1 MFFHLDGWETFVN
14 MQCSG
19 NPWHQIADCAGCA
32 GCAGWRWVGAPGAL
46 GALWVR
52 CGCAGC
58 MRGVRR
64 VRRVRRLPVR
74 QMRRV
79 RRVQRARR
87 VRQVRQVRRVRWVRW
102 VRKVRRVRW
111 VRRVQRA
118 RWVHS
123 IGWVRGKMYKCRCKR
138 TFRNVA
144 WSMRSNAKEI
154 WTAWSK
160 ASTLCGRRCRWRVT
174 SSMRATWTASRTRL
188 GPKEALMRYKYYS
201 ESPQLESRGIFC
213 GSSHH
218 HNSQILSPTSSKIP
232 PGWLA
237 APDSV
242 VLETLMFCK
251 RSMSNSWNSNPGK
264 SSHPF
269 ATCKSEDWDW
279 NGAYLPTKNWEPQSQ
294 LILWVH
300 DPLLDLAILCLPLC
314 PTQGLIQSKILS
326 GNPWECLNI

>member
-64 VRRVRRLPVR
+64 VRRV
-74 QMRRV
+74 
-79 RRVQRARR
+79 QRARR
-87 VRQVRQVRRVRWVRW
+87 VRQVRQVRQVRWVRRVRW

-160 ASTLCGRRCRWRVT
+160 ASTLCGRRW
-174 SSMRATWTASRTRL
+174 
-188 GPKEALMRYKYYS
+188 
-201 ESPQLESRGIFC
+201 
-213 GSSHH
+213 
-218 HNSQILSPTSSKIP
+218 IP